1 MKCRISAL
9 IKQAEQKDIEDLG
22 ITILIHICLLALQI

>member
-9 IKQAEQKDIEDLG
+9 IKQAEQKYIEDLG